1 MKDKP
6 KRIMNVLR
14 KSRMD
19 GKHPA
24 HKESFEAQKFVFPC
38 GMQVH
43 RIKFLPVLILHS
55 DSSERNTFMKRSHK
69 IKSALSGTLLCLL
82 LIGIFSTL
90 ILSSAFVI
98 YATKGIDPVL
108 DMDMLI
114 ENQGRTTKLYYTD
127 GEGNAVEMENERLI
141 GSENRIWIS
150 LENIPIEVQNA
161 FIAIEDHRFFAHKGV
176 DPRRTAGALLGF
188 FSSEAKHYGGSTITQ
203 QLIKNLT
210 GDNSVTPKRKIT
222 EIMRSLELEKH
233 MSKEAILELYLN
245 TVYLSEGCYG
255 LETAAETYFGKS
267 ASELTL
273 EEGAAL
279 AAVIQ
284 YPTKYDP
291 IKNPENNRAR
301 RDTVLWRMHE
311 LGLIETAVYE
321 DKLETPTVLHLG
333 TKREEGAKNSWFTE
347 TVIEDVIEDLSAK
360 YGLSRTAASHMLY
373 NGGLSV
379 HTTMDAKMQA
389 ALEEYYE
396 NIENFPMS
404 LEGGRVDA
412 AAVVIDPKSGRLLA
426 VAGGTGEKKSDR
438 IFNLA
443 TQMLRS
449 PGSVIK
455 PVSVYAPA
463 LEKNLI
469 TWASVY
475 DDVPVTFTKQGSGY
489 ALWPKNNPRVYSG
502 LTTVNTALCRS
513 TNTVAVRILGQ
524 LGVQTSFA
532 YAKTLGLSHLIER
545 EYALDGEL
553 LSDIALAPL
562 ALGAVTKGVSV
573 REMTGAYGAL
583 ACGGVYHETVSYT
596 AVYDKDGQLLL
607 SHDLQG
613 ERVFG
618 EDTADIMT
626 RLLQNVVSVGTA
638 TDVTLQKTLPVAGK
652 TGTSNANTDRWF
664 IGYTPDLLCGVW
676 CGYKDARD
684 IGTYKKNPAV
694 LVFDDLMTKFYAKN
708 CAETVTLDK
717 SRTFER
723 SENVV
728 RCLYCKD
735 SGELPTSACSH
746 DLRGHRLEYGYFKKG
761 TEPTAR
767 CDAHILVD
775 YDSVTKSVA
784 APHCPGENLIRV
796 ALVKHYGRAFPCEV
810 TVTDAQYIYRHLPYG
825 ALPSMNE
832 NEPFF
837 RDFYESGGS
846 FIGISG
852 GKHSHN
858 SYCAEHDRP
867 PEEITESEE
876 AQMTED
882 TAVKET
888 EPFGSDEA
896 KREESTSKETEISET
911 VPVETTPIE
920 PRETEETTKKKR
932 IVPWGFGAFFSGKPQ

>member
-1 MKDKP
+1 MKK
-6 KRIMNVLR
+6 
-14 KSRMD
+14 
-19 GKHPA
+19 
-24 HKESFEAQKFVFPC
+24 
-38 GMQVH
+38 
-43 RIKFLPVLILHS
+43 
-55 DSSERNTFMKRSHK
+55 SHK
-69 IKSALSGTLLCLL
+69 IRNALAGTLACFL
-82 LIGIFSTL
+82 LIGLFSAL
-90 ILSSAFVI
+90 ILSSAFVL
-98 YATKGIDPVL
+98 YATKGIDATL

-114 ENQGRTTKLYYTD
+114 EKQGRTTKLYYTD
-127 GEGNAVEMENERLI
+127 AEGNAVELEEERLV
-141 GSENRIWIS
+141 GSENRIWVS
-150 LENIPIEVQNA
+150 LENIPVDVQNA
-161 FIAIEDHRFFAHKGV
+161 FIAIEDHRFFEHKGMDV
-176 DPRRTAGALLGF
+176 RRTAGAMLGF
-188 FSSEAKHYGGSTITQ
+188 FSSGAKHYGGSTVTQ

-245 TVYLSEGCYG
+245 TVYLAEGCYG

-267 ASELTL
+267 ASELTAA
-273 EEGAAL
+273 EGAAL

-311 LGLIETAVYE
+311 LGLLETDKYE
-321 DKLETPTVLHLG
+321 ESLETPTALRLG
-333 TKREEGAKNSWFTE
+333 ERKEEGAKNSWYTE
-347 TVIEDVIEDLSAK
+347 TVIEDVITDLSEK
-360 YGLSRTAASHMLY
+360 YGLSRTAASRMLY
-373 NGGLSV
+373 NGGLSI
-379 HTTMDAKMQA
+379 HTAMDAKMQA
-389 ALEEYYE
+389 AVEEYYE
-396 NIENFPMS
+396 NIENFPTS
-404 LEGGRVDA
+404 KEGGRVGS

-455 PVSVYAPA
+455 PISVYAPA
-463 LEKNLI
+463 LEKDLI

-489 ALWPKNNPRVYSG
+489 SLWPKNNPRVYAG

-513 TNTVAVRILGQ
+513 TNTVAVRILEQ
-524 LGVQTSFA
+524 LGVQTSFG
-532 YAKTLGLSHLIER
+532 YAKTLGLDHLIER
-545 EYALDGEL
+545 ENGADGEI
-553 LSDIALAPL
+553 LSDVALAPL
-562 ALGAVTKGVSV
+562 ALGAVTRGVSV

-596 AVYDKDGQLLL
+596 AVYDKDGKLLL
-607 SHDLQG
+607 SHDLTG
-613 ERVFG
+613 ESVFS

-626 RLLQNVVSVGTA
+626 RLLQNVVSTGTA
-638 TDVTLQKTLPVAGK
+638 TDITLQKTLPVAGK

-694 LVFDDLMTKFYAKN
+694 LVFDGLMTKIYAKN
-708 CAETVTLDK
+708 CAETLTLDK
-717 SRTFER
+717 SRAFAR
-723 SENVV
+723 SGNVI

-767 CDAHILVD
+767 CNTHILVD
-775 YDSVTKSVA
+775 YDSVTGSVA
-784 APHCPGENLIRV
+784 APHCPSENIIRI
-796 ALVKHYGRAFPCEV
+796 ALVKNYGRAFPCEV

-825 ALPSMNE
+825 ASPSMNE

-837 RDFYESGGS
+837 RGFYESGGS

-858 SYCAEHDRP
+858 SYCAEHDEP
-867 PEEITESEE
+867 PEETAGSEE
-876 AQMTED
+876 TSEMSARAEETTPTQTSPKE
-882 TAVKET
+882 TAPRET
-888 EPFGSDEA
+888 EPV
-896 KREESTSKETEISET
+896 ETT
-911 VPVETTPIE
+911 PVETTPIE
-920 PRETEETTKKKR
+920 PRETEDTKKKR
-932 IVPWGFGAFFSGKPQ
+932 SVPWGFGVFFSKNTP